1 MCASY
6 LSQPCK
12 FYFYRLIFC
21 PAEAAKDSVE
31 DSCKDFVYDII
42 RNLGDLFYY
51 SFAFG
56 TEELKNLRR
65 FKYDDSTRGTHTGE
79 K

>member
-6 LSQPCK
+6 LSELRK
-12 FYFYRLIFC
+12 IYFYRLFFC

-31 DSCKDFVYDII
+31 DSCKDFVYDIQ
-42 RNLGDLFYY
+42 RKFGDMYY
-51 SFAFG
+51 YDYAFG
-56 TEELKNLRR
+56 VEEGKNLLRPILD
-65 FKYDDSTRGTHTGE
+65 YSTGGTHTGE